1 MKEVVNQMRIGMFTD
16 QFYPNISGVVTS
28 IEMLI
33 EGLEALGHQ
42 CFIFTSYDETK
53 LSADQLETIK
63 SKGNVINLP
72 GRPYPMKG
80 LKDYRYKIFK
90 GKLVKIVKS
99 YNLDLIHVHTDY
111 NISKLASKC
120 HRELHIP
127 IVHTFHTLWDGY
139 IKYFSPFLD
148 KYFHKLSLWIVKTLF
163 IKPASKDS
171 AAEIFPTKKL
181 IANEK
186 SYGFGRSKNI
196 HIIPTGIELS
206 KFSIK
211 ITKKEKS
218 ELRAKYDILDTDF
231 VYVYI
236 GRTSREKQVDV
247 VINAF
252 DMACK
257 DIDNAK
263 LLIVGGG
270 PEYDELVSLA
280 SSKETK
286 DKIKFTGFIKWD
298 EIAKFYQVGDI
309 FVNASQSET
318 QGLTYIEA
326 LASSLPVLVQDD
338 LCFEGVIENY
348 YNGIIYDGVE
358 NLAKNMKE
366 ILKAPETLKAIK
378 KNTVTSIMKYSKE
391 EYAKQVL
398 NVYLN
403 VLEKEM
409 IKN

>member
-1 MKEVVNQMRIGMFTD
+1 MRIGMFTD

-42 CFIFTSYDETK
+42 CFIFTSFDESK
-53 LSADQLETIK
+53 LSKEQLDLIK
-63 SKGNVINLP
+63 QKGNVINFP
-72 GRPYPMKG
+72 GRPYPSKG

-90 GKLVKIVKS
+90 GKIIKTVKS

-111 NISKLASKC
+111 NISIIARKC
-120 HRELHIP
+120 HKKLHIP
-127 IVHTFHTLWDGY
+127 IVHTFHTLWEGY

-148 KYFHKLSLWIVKTLF
+148 KHFHKLSLWIIKKLF
-163 IKPASKDS
+163 ISPASKVAS
-171 AAEIFPTKKL
+171 AEIFPTKKL

-186 SYGFGRSKNI
+186 TYGFGRSKNVY
-196 HIIPTGIELS
+196 IIPTGIELG
-206 KFSIK
+206 KFNIK
-211 ITKKEKS
+211 ITDKEKS
-218 ELRAKYDILDTDF
+218 NLRKQYGLSDSDF

-236 GRTSREKQVDV
+236 GRTSREKQIDV

-252 DMACK
+252 DMSCK
-257 DIDNAK
+257 GMANAK

-280 SSKETK
+280 SSMETREQ
-286 DKIKFTGFIKWD
+286 IKFTGFIKWD
-298 EIAKFYQVGDI
+298 DIAKFYQIGDI

-326 LASSLPVLVQDD
+326 LASGLPVLVQSDP
-338 LCFEGVIENY
+338 CFDGVIENY
-348 YNGIIYDGVE
+348 YNGIIYDGLEDLV
-358 NLAKNMKE
+358 KNMKE
-366 ILKAPETLKAIK
+366 ILKAPEALKVIK
-378 KNTVTSIMKYSKE
+378 KNTIPSIKKFSKE
-391 EYAKQVL
+391 EYANQVL

-409 IKN
+409 LKKN